1 MAWRR
6 LLVPTLVFLPAL
18 AILLLLGTWQWQ
30 RLGWK
35 TDMLARIDAA
45 ERSGPVPL
53 GPAPEPWIRV
63 EATGRF
69 DHARQATLGVE
80 VRGNLLGTH
89 LIVPL
94 LRDGLPPVL
103 VDRGWVP
110 MERAVPVA
118 QPEGEQHVVGYIRP
132 AEQAGWASATDDPAG
147 RRFYTSD
154 PQVIGAALGIAAP
167 APYVLVALGQAEGL
181 PQPARTIP
189 RPPNNHLGYVVTW
202 YGLALAL
209 TGVFA
214 AFAWRRL
221 RS

>member
-18 AILLLLGTWQWQ
+18 ALLLTLGTWQWQ
-30 RLGWK
+30 RLAWK

-45 ERSGPVPL
+45 ERSGPAPL
-53 GPAPEPWIRV
+53 GDSPEPWLRV

-80 VRGNLLGTH
+80 LRGTMLGTR

-94 LRDGLPPVL
+94 LRDGRPPVL

-110 MERAVPVA
+110 LERTVPVA
-118 QPEGEQHVVGYIRP
+118 QPEGEQRVVGYIRP
-132 AEQAGWASATDDPAG
+132 GERAGWTSATDDPVG

-154 PQVIGAALGIAAP
+154 PLAIGAALGIAAP
-167 APYVLVALGQAEGL
+167 APYVLVALGEAQGL
-181 PQPARTIP
+181 PQPARAIP

-202 YGLALAL
+202 YGLALSL
-209 TGVFA
+209 IGVFA

>member
-6 LLVPTLVFLPAL
+6 LLVPVLVVLPAL
-18 AILLLLGTWQWQ
+18 GLLIMLGTWQLH
-30 RLGWK
+30 RLAWK
-35 TDMLARIDAA
+35 TEMLARIDAA

-53 GPAPEPWIRV
+53 GDAAEPWIRV
-63 EATGRF
+63 EAVGRF

-80 VRGNLLGTH
+80 VRGTQLGTH

-94 LRDGLPPVL
+94 LSEGRAPVL

-110 MERAVPVA
+110 LERGAPVA
-118 QPEGEQHVVGYIRP
+118 QPEGEQRVVGYIRP
-132 AEQAGWASATDDPAG
+132 AEQANWTSATDDPAT

-154 PQVIGAALGIAAP
+154 PAVIGAALGIAAP
-167 APYVLVALGQAEGL
+167 APYVLVALGEAQGL
-181 PQPARTIP
+181 PQPARGIP

-214 AFAWRRL
+214 VFAWRRL